1 MEERPMTLITRRD
14 AIKTGVGFAAAAG
27 IGSKVLLDA
36 AHAFAQE
43 SPWKPE
49 KGATLRILR
58 WQRFVVAEGEN
69 FQALTDAFA
78 KATGVKIRVDSL
90 GFEDLRPKAAVA
102 ANASA
107 GPDIIWNIHADNH
120 LYPDSLVDVTDVA
133 DWIGQRGGGWY
144 PIAELYGKRKGR
156 WNSIPATISGNLIN
170 YRISHMKKAGFEK
183 MPDNLP
189 DFLKLMQALK
199 KNGNPGG
206 FALGNASG
214 DGNSWVLWLLWAH
227 GAKIVDA
234 KDQVVLN
241 SPETIAALEYA
252 KQLGETFAPGAASWL
267 DPSNNK
273 AFLDGQCSL
282 TNNGI
287 SIYAAAQ
294 AQGNKALADDTDH
307 AFYPMGAS
315 KKPTEFHV
323 NFPLFI
329 YKHSKYKNA
338 AKAYIAY
345 MMDKPQY
352 DKFLQGAVGYL
363 SHPLKSYSSHKV
375 WTEDKKRLPFRDV
388 AERSLPFSHAG
399 SLGYAASQVFSDFV
413 AVNMVAEVA
422 TGAKTPKQAAEDA
435 QKRAER
441 YYKL

>member
-1 MEERPMTLITRRD
+1 MTLITRRD
-14 AIKTGVGFAAAAG
+14 ALKTGAGYAAAAG
-27 IGSKVLLDA
+27 LGGAALLESA
-36 AHAFAQE
+36 RAFAQE
-43 SPWKPE
+43 APWKPE
-49 KGATLRILR
+49 KGASLRILR

-78 KATGVKIRVDSL
+78 KANDVKIRVDSL

-102 ANASA
+102 ANART

-120 LYPDSLVDVTDVA
+120 LYPDALLDVTDVA
-133 DWIGQRGGGWY
+133 DWIGKRGGGWF
-144 PIAELYGKRKGR
+144 PIAELYGKRAGK
-156 WNSIPATISGNLIN
+156 WNSIPATISGNLMN
-170 YRISHMKKAGFEK
+170 YRISHMQKAGFEK
-183 MPDNLP
+183 FPDNLP
-189 DFLKLMQALK
+189 EFLKLMQALK
-199 KNGNPGG
+199 KNGTPGG

-227 GAKIVDA
+227 GAKIVDE
-234 KDQVVLN
+234 KNNVVIN
-241 SPETIAALEYA
+241 SPETIAALEYG
-252 KQLGETFAPGAASWL
+252 KQLAETFAPGAASWL

-315 KKPTEFHV
+315 RKPTEFHV
-323 NFPLFI
+323 NFPLMI
-329 YKHSKYKNA
+329 YKHSKFKNA

-345 MMDKPQY
+345 MMDTPQY
-352 DKFLQGAVGYL
+352 NKFLQGAVGYL
-363 SHPLKSYSSHKV
+363 SHSLKAYDKHPV

-388 AERSLPFSHAG
+388 ALRSLPFSHAG

-422 TGAKTPKQAAEDA
+422 TGAKAPKQAAEDA